1 MMRSGLRRRWMVDN
15 LASIIVVITLSLS
28 AFALAFGS
36 YYYSTATYGLRTRA
50 RSASAFFSNY
60 ITASYNDYYNSALE
74 FVAAFEEKNYL
85 ELQFINTS
93 GKILISSYGLP
104 AGDEPGTND
113 ITQALQTKAISIW
126 QGNAPNTGE
135 RIMAVSAPL
144 YYGEGEV
151 IGVLRYV
158 TSLKNID
165 RQITIGIGIA
175 CAVGAA
181 VLLLVIVSNLYFI
194 RSIVNPIGEITAIA
208 RRIADGSYGV
218 QIEKRY
224 DDEIGVLVDTINN
237 MSTKI
242 DQSEKTETEFIS
254 SISHELRTPLT
265 AIAGW
270 GETLLSSEDPDPEE
284 QKRGIEIIQ
293 REAER
298 LSKLVENLLDFSRI
312 QGGLFTLHVRMID
325 ITAELED
332 TIYMYR
338 SQLEKQ
344 GMEIDYFEDEN
355 VPLISGDPERLRQ
368 VFLNVLNN
376 AARHGRSGNRISVT
390 VTSDPNDVI
399 IKVRDFGPG
408 IPEDELPQVKWKFY
422 KGSSKERGSGIGLAV
437 CDEIVRL
444 HKGELIIE
452 NAQGGGVLVTIKLP
466 RKQKN

>member
-1 MMRSGLRRRWMVDN
+1 M
-15 LASIIVVITLSLS
+15 
-28 AFALAFGS
+28 
-36 YYYSTATYGLRTRA
+36 
-50 RSASAFFSNY
+50 
-60 ITASYNDYYNSALE
+60 
-74 FVAAFEEKNYL
+74 
-85 ELQFINTS
+85 
-93 GKILISSYGLP
+93 
-104 AGDEPGTND
+104 
-113 ITQALQTKAISIW
+113 
-126 QGNAPNTGE
+126 
-135 RIMAVSAPL
+135 
-144 YYGEGEV
+144 
-151 IGVLRYV
+151 
-158 TSLKNID
+158 
-165 RQITIGIGIA
+165 
-175 CAVGAA
+175 
-181 VLLLVIVSNLYFI
+181 LLLVIVSNLYFI

-408 IPEDELPQVKWKFY
+408 IPEDELPQ
-422 KGSSKERGSGIGLAV
+422 
-437 CDEIVRL
+437 
-444 HKGELIIE
+444 
-452 NAQGGGVLVTIKLP
+452 
-466 RKQKN
+466 

>member
-1 MMRSGLRRRWMVDN
+1 M
-15 LASIIVVITLSLS
+15 
-28 AFALAFGS
+28 
-36 YYYSTATYGLRTRA
+36 
-50 RSASAFFSNY
+50 
-60 ITASYNDYYNSALE
+60 
-74 FVAAFEEKNYL
+74 
-85 ELQFINTS
+85 
-93 GKILISSYGLP
+93 
-104 AGDEPGTND
+104 
-113 ITQALQTKAISIW
+113 
-126 QGNAPNTGE
+126 GNAAQQRGP
-135 RIMAVSAPL
+135 
-144 YYGEGEV
+144 
-151 IGVLRYV
+151 
-158 TSLKNID
+158 D
-165 RQITIGIGIA
+165 R
-175 CAVGAA
+175 
-181 VLLLVIVSNLYFI
+181 
-194 RSIVNPIGEITAIA
+194 
-208 RRIADGSYGV
+208 
-218 QIEKRY
+218 
-224 DDEIGVLVDTINN
+224 
-237 MSTKI
+237 
-242 DQSEKTETEFIS
+242 SEE
-254 SISHELRTPLT
+254 H
-265 AIAGW
+265 
-270 GETLLSSEDPDPEE
+270 
-284 QKRGIEIIQ
+284 QIIQ

-298 LSKLVENLLDFSRI
+298 LSKLVENLLDFSD